1 MKGIRIP
8 LILLFCTFVQM
19 SFAQEEIPD
28 EVLVSYSANQ
38 KPLKSIL
45 LDLSL
50 KTEVNIA
57 FQDEIL
63 PVDSLVTI
71 QYRNVPLGIIIDD
84 IIDQT
89 GTKYKIVG
97 DQIVIVRDE
106 FRKSNDQITISG
118 YLTDKLSGEN
128 LIAANVFLY
137 DQSMG
142 TISNEYGFYSFTI
155 PKGVQRLYFSY
166 LGYKMEIKELRLA
179 VDTTINVKLDP
190 SVQLNEILILDSKL
204 LKVEESPA
212 SMTDLELDLINSMV
226 SLAGES
232 DVLGLVRNQAGV
244 STASDG
250 FGGMSIR
257 GGSIDQNLILM
268 DGVPIYNP
276 NHALGMFS
284 IFNTNVIKSATL
296 YKSGFPARYGSRL
309 SSVLDIWIRDGNKEK
324 LSGELSTG
332 LLVGKATIEGPIAKG
347 KSSFLVSFR
356 RTYYDKIIQNL
367 SRSFYEFGPD
377 NDGRTG
383 IINYFFYDLNAKV
396 NFKLSD
402 KSSIYFSVYQG
413 KDQFLNNSSIPAIGQ
428 NSIFNNINENN
439 WDWGNRMGVVRFSQQ
454 LSKKAFLKSSV
465 YLTQYNFET
474 FSLDQVEE
482 IKDSIPVSNQ
492 FLAGLYNSDI
502 TDIGFNLDFD
512 YLPNNKNT
520 LRFGSNVILHSFK
533 PGVIIANNLD
543 AEYNGITEISRDTLA
558 SRTNNKVIKGT
569 EIQFYFENNYR
580 PNQHNTFNLGF
591 HQSLIMNGNRTFFLP
606 QPRLAYLYNKNAFT
620 FKTSLSFVS
629 QYLHLIT
636 NSGLGVPVDVWL
648 PSTEVLEPQKGW
660 VASMGFNFAGK
671 KGYTFGSEIYYKTL
685 NNLLSFNE
693 GEILDI
699 NQGDEWE
706 QNVPVGDGYSY
717 GIETHLNKV
726 VGNTIWNMNYT
737 WSKSDRQFDEINNGE
752 VFRYRFD
759 RRHNF
764 KVTFLHKINTSAEFT
779 FTWNFATG
787 NPITLPF
794 EIREVIADD
803 GSVFILP
810 IYKLKNQHQLPN
822 YHRLDC
828 GFNFYSKYS
837 WGRTKLHLGIMNLY
851 GQQNPFY
858 VELRRTTDNDYNF
871 QQFAFPKFLPS
882 LNYSVSF

>member
-1 MKGIRIP
+1 MKSLFLT
-8 LILLFCTFVQM
+8 LILLCCIFMQK
-19 SFAQEEIPD
+19 SFAQEQIPD
-28 EVLVSYSANQ
+28 EVLVSYNAEQ
-38 KPLKSIL
+38 KPLKAIL
-45 LDLSL
+45 LELSL

-63 PVDSLVTI
+63 PVDSLVSI
-71 QYRNVPLGIIIDD
+71 NFRNTPLGLIIDD
-84 IIDQT
+84 LIGET
-89 GTKYKIVG
+89 GNKYKIVG
-97 DQIVIVRDE
+97 DQLVIVRDE
-106 FRKSNDQITISG
+106 FKKSNDQITISG
-118 YLTDKLSGEN
+118 YLTDKLSGES

-137 DQSMG
+137 DKSMG

-155 PKGVQRLYFSY
+155 PKGVQRLYYSY
-166 LGYKMEIKELRLA
+166 LGYKMDIKELQLTA
-179 VDTTINVKLDP
+179 DTTINVKLDP
-190 SVQLNEILILDSKL
+190 SAQLNEVLILDSKL

-212 SMTDLELDLINSMV
+212 SKTDLELDLINSMV

-244 STASDG
+244 NTASDG
-250 FGGMSIR
+250 FGGMSVR

-296 YKSGFPARYGSRL
+296 YTSGFPARYGSRL

-324 LSGELSTG
+324 FSGEISTG
-332 LLVGKATIEGPIAKG
+332 LLVGKGTLEGPIVKG
-347 KSSFLVSFR
+347 KSSFLISFR
-356 RTYYDKIIQNL
+356 RTYFDNIIQNL
-367 SRSFYEFGPD
+367 SNSLFQFGPS
-377 NDGRTG
+377 NDGRSRT
-383 IINYFFYDLNAKV
+383 INYFFYDLNAKV

-402 KSSIYFSVYQG
+402 KSSIYFSIYQG
-413 KDQFLNNSSIPAIGQ
+413 KDQFLNNSSVPAIGQ
-428 NSIFNNINENN
+428 NSIFINDNENN
-439 WDWGNRMGVVRFSQQ
+439 WDWGNRMGVVRFSHQV
-454 LSKKAFLKSSV
+454 SKKAFLKSAV

-474 FSLDQVEE
+474 FNLDQVEE
-482 IKDSIPVSNQ
+482 IRDSIPVSNQ
-492 FLAGLYNSDI
+492 FLAGLYKSDI
-502 TDIGFNLDFD
+502 SDIGFNLDFD
-512 YLPNNKNT
+512 YLPNTKHT
-520 LRFGSNVILHSFK
+520 LRFGSNVILHSFR
-533 PGVIIANNLD
+533 PGVIIANNFDSEFENLT
-543 AEYNGITEISRDTLA
+543 NINRDTLA
-558 SRTNNKVIKGT
+558 KRVGNKTITGT
-569 EIQFYFENNYR
+569 EIQLYFEDSYR

-591 HQSLIMNGNRTFFLP
+591 HQSFIINGDKTFVLP
-606 QPRLAYLYNKNAFT
+606 QPRLAYLYNKKAFT
-620 FKTSLSFVS
+620 FKTSLSFIS
-629 QYLHLIT
+629 QFLHLIT

-660 VASMGFNFAGK
+660 IASMGFNLAGE
-671 KGYTFGSEIYYKTL
+671 KGYTFGSEIYYKEL

-706 QNVPVGDGYSY
+706 SRVPVGDGYSY

-726 VGNTIWNMNYT
+726 IGNTLWNMNYT
-737 WSKSDRQFDEINNGE
+737 WSRSNRQFDEINNGE
-752 VFRYRFD
+752 EYRYRFD

-764 KVTFLHKINTSAEFT
+764 KVTFLQKINTSAEFT

-803 GSVFILP
+803 GSSFIVP
-810 IYKLKNQHQLPN
+810 IYRFRNQHELPN

-837 WGRTKLHLGIMNLY
+837 WGRTKLHIGIQNIY
-851 GQQNPFY
+851 GQQNPFF
-858 VELRRTTDNDYNF
+858 VELRRTTGNDYEY

-882 LNYSVSF
+882 INYSVSF